1 MCPNPFVILVYN
13 WKVFHGKETMD
24 VHMEECT
31 IIAGRPI
38 TYVQNPLGNSCHF
51 SVIPKDLQRKEDGD
65 TKD

>member
-1 MCPNPFVILVYN
+1 
-13 WKVFHGKETMD
+13 MD

-31 IIAGRPI
+31 ITAGRPI